1 MILVFQFFCHYCKY
15 YFSLC
20 FFNYFNLF
28 IFLILFTAMIS
39 SPESDYYIYRNPR
52 NKNAGKF
59 LKLSDFLDFAKGK
72 DIGGVLLI
80 LEVISLH

>member
-1 MILVFQFFCHYCKY
+1 
-15 YFSLC
+15 
-20 FFNYFNLF
+20 
-28 IFLILFTAMIS
+28 MIS
-39 SPESDYYIYRNPR
+39 SPDSDYYIYRNPR

-72 DIGGVLLI
+72 DIEGVLLI